1 MKTISQ
7 IAKENNTSVNTL
19 YRRIRARGISPRLE
33 KGIIV
38 FNSEEEK
45 SILTYSKRG
54 RKNAQDKKAQDLE
67 QVAVR

>member
-19 YRRIRARGISPRLE
+19 YRRIKARGINPRLE
-33 KGIIV
+33 KGIMV

-54 RKNAQDKKAQDLE
+54 RKNAQDKKASDQKS
-67 QVAVR
+67 VR